1 MMKLFAL
8 LAAGAPF
15 AAALW
20 PIPSQ
25 YSSGNTTLWIS
36 SDVKITY
43 NAPSNQTTSYNSS
56 ATVTSQQLVQNAI
69 QRTHETI
76 FEHSFVPWKFHPRF
90 SDFEPPTSDKQVISS
105 IALQQTKP
113 DPTNAITPLDDTVD
127 ESYSLSVPES
137 GEVVISAASSIGLLH
152 GLTTFSQLF
161 FKHSQGGSYTSLAP
175 VEIQDAP
182 KFAHRGLNMD
192 VSRNYFAVDD
202 LKRML
207 DAMAFA
213 KLNRFHIHITDSQS
227 WPLVVPAIP
236 ELAAK
241 GAYAAGLVYTPE
253 DLEDIQKY
261 ANLLGIEPILE
272 IDMPGHTASIAF
284 TNPDLIAA
292 FNVQPDWDTYCAEP
306 PCGTLKLNSSAVDDF
321 LDTLLDDVLPRVKSH
336 TAYFHSGGDE
346 VNVQSYL
353 LDDTVRSNSTA
364 ILQPLMQ
371 KFVDRN
377 HDQIRAYGLRPIV
390 WEEMLLEWNVTLG
403 KDVLVQTWQSDQA
416 VADTVAGGHK
426 ALAGNYNYWY
436 LDCGKGQWLDF
447 TPETASTYWPFADY
461 CSPRKSWRLM
471 YSYDPLSGV
480 PANQTHLV
488 VGGECHIWAEQTDPA
503 VIDSMV
509 WPRAGAAAEVLWS
522 GAKDEQG
529 QNRSQITASPRLSD
543 FRERLVARGV
553 KAEPIQMPFCTQ
565 NGTQCAL

>member
-1 MMKLFAL
+1 MKPLAL

-25 YSSGNTTLWIS
+25 YSAGNTTLWIS
-36 SDVKITY
+36 SDVKVTY
-43 NAPSNQTTSYNSS
+43 DAPSNQTASYNSS
-56 ATVTSQQLVQNAI
+56 TPQQLVQNAI
-69 QRTHETI
+69 QRTHKTI
-76 FEHSFVPWKFHPRF
+76 FDQSFVPWKFHPRMT
-90 SDFEPPTSDKQVISS
+90 DFEPSTADKQFISS
-105 IALQQTKP
+105 ISLKQTQS
-113 DPTNAITPLDDTVD
+113 DPPNANAPLDDTVD

-161 FKHSQGGSYTSLAP
+161 FKHSEGGSYTSLVP
-175 VEIQDAP
+175 VEIEDSP

-202 LKRML
+202 IKRML
-207 DAMAFA
+207 DAMSFA
-213 KLNRFHIHITDSQS
+213 KLNRFHLHITDSQS
-227 WPLVVPAIP
+227 WPLVVPSIP
-236 ELAAK
+236 ELSAK
-241 GAYAAGLVYTPE
+241 GAYAPNLVYTPE
-253 DLEDIQKY
+253 DLKDIQNY

-284 TNPDLIAA
+284 TDPDLIAA
-292 FNVQPDWDTYCAEP
+292 FNVQPDWSTYCAEP
-306 PCGTLKLNSSAVDDF
+306 PCGTLKLNSTKVYDF
-321 LDTLLDDVLPRVKSH
+321 LDKLLDDVLPRVEPYTS
-336 TAYFHSGGDE
+336 YFHSGGDE
-346 VNVQSYL
+346 VNIQSYL
-353 LDDTVRSNSTA
+353 LDDTVRSNDTA

-377 HDQIRAYGLRPIV
+377 HDQIRANGLRPIV
-390 WEEMLLEWNVTLG
+390 WEEMLLQWNLTLG
-403 KDVLVQTWQSDQA
+403 KDVLVQTWQSDEA
-416 VADTVAGGHK
+416 VAQTVASGHK

-447 TPETASTYWPFADY
+447 SPETAAGFFPFADY

-471 YSYDPLSGV
+471 YAYDPLSGV

-488 VGGECHIWAEQTDPA
+488 VGGECHIWAEQTDPV

-509 WPRAGAAAEVLWS
+509 WPRAAAAAEVLWS

-553 KAEPIQMPFCTQ
+553 QAEPIQMPFCTQ

>member
-1 MMKLFAL
+1 MKPLAL

-25 YSSGNTTLWIS
+25 YSAGNTTLWIS
-36 SDVKITY
+36 SDVKVTY
-43 NAPSNQTTSYNSS
+43 DAPSNQTASYNSS
-56 ATVTSQQLVQNAI
+56 TPQQLVQNAI
-69 QRTHETI
+69 QRTHKTI
-76 FEHSFVPWKFHPRF
+76 FDQSFVPWKFHPRMT
-90 SDFEPPTSDKQVISS
+90 DFEPSTADKQFISS
-105 IALQQTKP
+105 ISLKQTQA
-113 DPTNAITPLDDTVD
+113 DPPNANAPLDDSVD

-161 FKHSQGGSYTSLAP
+161 FKHSEGGSYTSLVP
-175 VEIQDAP
+175 VEIEDAP

-202 LKRML
+202 IKRML
-207 DAMAFA
+207 DAMSFA
-213 KLNRFHIHITDSQS
+213 KMNRFHLHITDSQS
-227 WPLVVPAIP
+227 WPLVVPSIP
-236 ELAAK
+236 ELSAK
-241 GAYAAGLVYTPE
+241 GAYASNLVYTPE
-253 DLEDIQKY
+253 DLKDIQNY

-272 IDMPGHTASIAF
+272 IDMPGHTATIAF
-284 TNPDLIAA
+284 TDPDLIAA
-292 FNVQPDWDTYCAEP
+292 FNVQPDWSTYCAEP
-306 PCGTLKLNSSAVDDF
+306 PCGTLKLNSTKVYDF
-321 LDTLLDDVLPRVKSH
+321 LEKLLDDVLPRVEPYSS
-336 TAYFHSGGDE
+336 YFHSGGDE
-346 VNVQSYL
+346 VNIQSYL
-353 LDDTVRSNSTA
+353 LDDTVRSNDTA

-377 HDQIRAYGLRPIV
+377 HDQIRANGLRPIV
-390 WEEMLLEWNVTLG
+390 WEEMLLQWNLTLG
-403 KDVLVQTWQSDQA
+403 KDVLVQTWQSDEA
-416 VADTVAGGHK
+416 VAQTVASGHK

-447 TPETASTYWPFADY
+447 SPETAAGFFPFADY

-471 YSYDPLSGV
+471 YAYDPLSGV

-488 VGGECHIWAEQTDPA
+488 VGGECHIWAEQTDPV

-509 WPRAGAAAEVLWS
+509 WPRAAAAAEVLWS

-553 KAEPIQMPFCTQ
+553 QAEPIQMPFCTQ